1 MVIMPDFK
9 KLKVVDNFYQNNLF
23 FPMPTVAIS
32 TLCDDGMTTIGSYS
46 LVFPYY
52 IAGKDYY
59 AMILECRN
67 SSNTA
72 QNILKNGKCALN
84 FIKDDKKYF
93 KEVVRLGFPG
103 KTPQE
108 KMKDCN
114 FTLVKG
120 IAEGERPLILED
132 AYQVIECTWDDTLED
147 AFKCKEHIGELEGVE
162 PPYNNFNGITSKFGC
177 HFILKIDDIL
187 MEEKYAEN
195 LKRGLTRTSFPNVPV
210 DYGYHDSK
218 NFWYKKFK
226 GFLPTSES
234 IAESNAGSVE
244 SVMYCAE
251 RLDTK
256 VKFTKEAC
264 ELYVKIPRPFMK
276 AALLQIAEIAEQNG
290 IDVIDKQ
297 AALKI
302 AEIKKNKK

>member
-1 MVIMPDFK
+1 MAEFR
-9 KLKVVDNFYQNNLF
+9 KLKVGDNFYQNNLF
-23 FPMPTVAIS
+23 FPMPTVEIS
-32 TLCDDGMTTIGSYS
+32 TLCEDGSTNIGSYS

-72 QNILKNGKCALN
+72 QNILRNGKCALN
-84 FIKDDKKYF
+84 FIKDDRKYF
-93 KEVVRLGFPG
+93 KEAVRLGFPG

-108 KMKDCN
+108 KMKDCI
-114 FTLVKG
+114 FELVKG
-120 IAEGERPLILED
+120 QAEGERPLIIKD
-132 AYQVIECTWDDTLED
+132 AYQVIECSWDDTLED
-147 AFKCKEHIGELEGVE
+147 AFKCKEHIGKLEGVE

-187 MEEKYAEN
+187 MEEKYADN
-195 LKRGLTRTSFPNVPV
+195 LKKGLTRTSFPNVPV

-226 GFLPTSES
+226 GFLPVSEK
-234 IAESNAGSVE
+234 IAESNADTVE

-256 VKFTKEAC
+256 VRFTKEAC
-264 ELYVKIPRPFMK
+264 AMYVKIPRPFLK
-276 AALLQIAEIAEQNG
+276 AALLQIAEIAEKNG
-290 IDVIDKQ
+290 IEVIDKE
-297 AALKI
+297 AAEKI
-302 AEIKKNKK
+302 AELRKKK

>member
-1 MVIMPDFK
+1 MSKFRS
-9 KLKVVDNFYQNNLF
+9 LKVVDNFYQNNLF
-23 FPMPTVAIS
+23 FPIPTVEIS
-32 TLCDDGMTTIGSYS
+32 TLCEDGMTTIGSYS

-52 IAGKDYY
+52 IAGKNHY

-72 QNILKNGKCALN
+72 QNLLKNGKCALN
-84 FIKDDKKYF
+84 FIKDDRKYF
-93 KEVVRLGFPG
+93 KEAVRLGFPG

-114 FTLVKG
+114 YKLTKG
-120 IAEGERPLILED
+120 VAEGDRPLILED
-132 AYQVIECTWDDTLED
+132 AYQVIECTWDDSLED
-147 AFKCKEHIGELEGVE
+147 AYLCKQHIGELEGVE

-177 HFILKIDDIL
+177 HFILKIDTIL
-187 MEEKYAEN
+187 MEEKYADN
-195 LKRGLTRTSFPNVPV
+195 LKNGLTRTSFPNVPV

-226 GFLPTSES
+226 GFLPTAEK
-234 IAESNAGSVE
+234 IAESNAASVD

-251 RLDTK
+251 RLETN
-256 VKFTKEAC
+256 VRFTKEAC
-264 ELYVKIPRPFMK
+264 ELYVKIPRPFLK
-276 AALLQIAEIAEQNG
+276 AALLQIAQIAEKNG
-290 IDVIDKQ
+290 IEVIDKE

-302 AEIKKNKK
+302 AEIRKKK

>member
-1 MVIMPDFK
+1 MSKYKEVKI
-9 KLKVVDNFYQNNLF
+9 VDNFYQNSLF
-23 FPMPTVAIS
+23 YPMPTVAIS
-32 TLCDDGMTTIGSYS
+32 TLAEDGSTTIGAYS

-72 QNILKNGKCALN
+72 QNILRTGKCALN
-84 FIKDDKKYF
+84 FINDDRKSF
-93 KEVVRLGFPG
+93 KELVRLGFPG

-114 FTLVKG
+114 FKLIKG
-120 IAEGERPLILED
+120 ECDGERPLILED
-132 AYQVIECTWDDTLED
+132 AYQVMECTWDDSLE
-147 AFKCKEHIGELEGVE
+147 KGYESKKHIGELEGVE
-162 PPYNNFNGITSKFGC
+162 GPYKDFNGITSKFGC
-177 HFILKIDDIL
+177 HFILKIDKIL
-187 MEEKYAEN
+187 MVEKFAEN
-195 LKRGLTRTSFPNVPV
+195 LKEGLKRNSFPKVPV

-218 NFWYKKFK
+218 NFWYMRFGGCK
-226 GFLPTSES
+226 PVAEP
-234 IAESNAGSVE
+234 IAATNAGSVE

-276 AALLQIAEIAEQNG
+276 AALTQIAEIAEKNG
-290 IDVIDKQ
+290 IMVIDKE
-297 AALKI
+297 AAEKI
-302 AEIKKNKK
+302 AELRKKNK

>member
-1 MVIMPDFK
+1 MSKYKEV
-9 KLKVVDNFYQNNLF
+9 KVVDNFYQNSLF

-32 TLCDDGMTTIGSYS
+32 TLDEKGMTTIGAYS

-72 QNILKNGKCALN
+72 QNILRTGKCALN
-84 FIKDDKKYF
+84 FIKDDRKSF
-93 KEVVRLGFPG
+93 KELVRLGFPG
-103 KTPQE
+103 KTPDE
-108 KMKDCN
+108 KMKDCH
-114 FTLVKG
+114 FSLVKG

-147 AFKCKEHIGELEGVE
+147 GYKAKEHIGELEGVQ
-162 PPYNNFNGITSKFGC
+162 PPYNNFNGITSKYGC
-177 HFILKIDDIL
+177 HFILKIDKIL
-187 MEEKYAEN
+187 MIDKYAEN
-195 LKRGLTRTSFPNVPV
+195 LKNGLKRNSFPKVPV

-218 NFWYKKFK
+218 NFWYMRFG
-226 GFLPTSES
+226 GFRPIGEP
-234 IAESNAGSVE
+234 IAATNNGTVE
-244 SVMYCAE
+244 TVMYCAE

-264 ELYVKIPRPFMK
+264 EMYTKIPRPFMK
-276 AALLQIAEIAEQNG
+276 AALTQIAEIAEKNG
-290 IDVIDKQ
+290 IMVIDK
-297 AALKI
+297 AAAEKI
-302 AEIKKNKK
+302 AEIRRKSK